1 MLVKK
6 NRLEIGVSAG
16 LVALM
21 IVLILMVSLAAPPG
35 LKTAGYSLVVLLF
48 MILMGIAGIK
58 LIDIQ

>member
-1 MLVKK
+1 MKK

-21 IVLILMVSLAAPPG
+21 ILLILTVSIVAPAG

-48 MILMGIAGIK
+48 MVLMGFAGIK
-58 LIDIQ
+58 LIDIP

>member
-1 MLVKK
+1 MKK

-21 IVLILMVSLAAPPG
+21 IILVLMVSIVAPAG
-35 LKTAGYSLVVLLF
+35 FKSAGYSLVVLLF
-48 MILMGIAGIK
+48 MVLMGFAGIK

>member
-1 MLVKK
+1 VKK

-21 IVLILMVSLAAPPG
+21 IVLILVVSIVAPG
-35 LKTAGYSLVVLLF
+35 GFKSAGYSLVVLLF
-48 MILMGIAGIK
+48 MVLMGFAGIK

>member
-1 MLVKK
+1 MIVKK

-21 IVLILMVSLAAPPG
+21 IILVLMVSIVAPAG
-35 LKTAGYSLVVLLF
+35 LKSAGYSLVVLLF
-48 MILMGIAGIK
+48 MVLMGFAGIK